1 MTLAS
6 FGVRAMKVE
15 LALPPSKRDLRLDL
29 FRGLANWLMFL
40 GHVSTSVLAWF
51 SFRNY
56 GFSDGAD
63 LFVFISGYT
72 SALVFGRRMIEG
84 GFLFGTTRLWRRV
97 WQIYVAHILLFV
109 FYLASVHFLSS
120 RFNAPGLI
128 DRFNVAP
135 LLSAPVETITQGLLL
150 RYKPLNLDVLPLYV
164 VLMGAFPPVLWLM
177 LRHRNWVMLGSVL
190 LYFATRHFGWNLS
203 SYPSGVWYFN
213 PFAWQL
219 LFVLGA
225 WLALG
230 GANTLHFL
238 VRSRA
243 VLVIGLAYLLFAAV
257 MTLSGLIPEL
267 QKLFPRALFEA
278 FNPNDKT
285 NLAPYRFL
293 HLTIVIILGAR
304 FIPIDAPGLHAT
316 IWKPLV
322 KCGQQSL
329 EVFAVGIYL
338 SFIGYFVLEMTSNG
352 IVAQLLVV
360 TTGISIMT
368 AVAYY
373 RSWSKRIEKTAHA
386 HVSPTVAEKSHASRR
401 RAGPT
406 R

>member
-1 MTLAS
+1 MFTTLAKCGS
-6 FGVRAMKVE
+6 KAMKVE

-84 GFLFGTTRLWRRV
+84 GFVFGTTRLLRRV
-97 WQIYVAHILLFV
+97 WQIYAAHILLFV
-109 FYLASVHFLSS
+109 FYLASVHLLSNS
-120 RFNAPGLI
+120 FNAPGLV

-135 LLSAPVETITQGLLL
+135 LLNAPVETITQGLLL
-150 RYKPLNLDVLPLYV
+150 RYKPLNLDVQRRPDGRL
-164 VLMGAFPPVLWLM
+164 PPVLWLI
-177 LRHRNWVMLGSVL
+177 LRHRNWVMVGSGL
-190 LYFATRHFGWNLS
+190 LYLAARQFGWNLP

-225 WLALG
+225 WPALG
-230 GANTLHFL
+230 GPIRCL

-243 VLVIGLAYLLFAAV
+243 VLVLGLAYLLFAAV

-267 QKLFPRALFEA
+267 QTLFPRALFEA

-293 HLTIVIILGAR
+293 HL
-304 FIPIDAPGLHAT
+304 
-316 IWKPLV
+316 
-322 KCGQQSL
+322 
-329 EVFAVGIYL
+329 
-338 SFIGYFVLEMTSNG
+338 
-352 IVAQLLVV
+352 
-360 TTGISIMT
+360 
-368 AVAYY
+368 
-373 RSWSKRIEKTAHA
+373 
-386 HVSPTVAEKSHASRR
+386 AS
-401 RAGPT
+401 
-406 R
+406 

>member
-1 MTLAS
+1 
-6 FGVRAMKVE
+6 MKVA

-84 GFLFGTTRLWRRV
+84 GFVFGTTRLLRRV
-97 WQIYVAHILLFV
+97 WQIYAAHILLFV

-135 LLSAPVETITQGLLL
+135 LLNAPVETITQGLLL

-177 LRHRNWVMLGSVL
+177 LRHRNWVMLGSAL
-190 LYFATRHFGWNLS
+190 LYLAARQFGWNLP

-213 PFAWQL
+213 PFTWQL

-238 VRSRA
+238 VRSRT
-243 VLVIGLAYLLFAAV
+243 VLVFGLAYLLFAAA

-267 QKLFPRALFEA
+267 EKLFPRVLFEA

-293 HLTIVIILGAR
+293 HLAIVIILGAR

-316 IWKPLV
+316 LWKPLI

-338 SFIGYFVLEMTSNG
+338 AFIGYFILTTTSNG
-352 IVAQLLVV
+352 IIAQLLVGI
-360 TTGISIMT
+360 TGIAIMT

-373 RSWSKRIEKTAHA
+373 RSWSKRIEKSA
-386 HVSPTVAEKSHASRR
+386 HVHAAPPVVDKSHTAAGELAHPAK
-401 RAGPT
+401 RAVIGIV
-406 R
+406 

>member
-1 MTLAS
+1 
-6 FGVRAMKVE
+6 MKVE

-40 GHVSTSVLAWF
+40 GHVSTSALAWF

-72 SALVFGRRMIEG
+72 SALVFGRRMLEG
-84 GFLFGTTRLWRRV
+84 GFVVGTTRLLRRV
-97 WQIYVAHILLFV
+97 WQIYAAHILLFV
-109 FYLASVHFLSS
+109 IYLASVHFLSKS
-120 RFNAPGLI
+120 FDAPVLI

-135 LLSAPVETITQGLLL
+135 LLNAPVETITQGLLL

-164 VLMGAFPPVLWLM
+164 ILMGAFPPLLWMM
-177 LRHRNWVMLGSVL
+177 LRHPNWGMLGSVL
-190 LYFATRHFGWNLS
+190 LYFAARQFSWNLP

-243 VLVIGLAYLLFAAV
+243 VLVLGLAYLLFATVMIDVALKQAESGARSEAAVLEIAARVESLSPRERQVMEGLVGGLSNKRIAREYDISPRTIEVYRANV
-257 MTLSGLIPEL
+257 MTKMQASSLSEL
-267 QKLFPRALFEA
+267 VR
-278 FNPNDKT
+278 
-285 NLAPYRFL
+285 LA
-293 HLTIVIILGAR
+293 
-304 FIPIDAPGLHAT
+304 
-316 IWKPLV
+316 
-322 KCGQQSL
+322 
-329 EVFAVGIYL
+329 
-338 SFIGYFVLEMTSNG
+338 M
-352 IVAQLLVV
+352 
-360 TTGISIMT
+360 
-368 AVAYY
+368 
-373 RSWSKRIEKTAHA
+373 
-386 HVSPTVAEKSHASRR
+386 
-401 RAGPT
+401 RAGAIKD
-406 R
+406 

>member
-1 MTLAS
+1 MR
-6 FGVRAMKVE
+6 VD

-72 SALVFGRRMIEG
+72 SALVFGRRMLEG
-84 GFLFGTTRLWRRV
+84 GFVFGTTRLLRRV

-109 FYLASVHFLSS
+109 VYLASVHLLSN

-135 LLSAPVETITQGLLL
+135 LLNAPVETITQGLLL
-150 RYKPLNLDVLPLYV
+150 RYKPVNLDVLPLYV
-164 VLMGAFPPVLWLM
+164 VLMGAFPPALWLM
-177 LRHRNWVMLGSVL
+177 LRHRDWVMLGSIL
-190 LYFATRHFGWNLS
+190 LYLAARQFGWNLS

-213 PFAWQL
+213 PITWQL

-243 VLVIGLAYLLFAAV
+243 VLLLAVAYLLFAAV
-257 MTLSGLIPEL
+257 MTLAGLIPEL
-267 QKLFPRALFEA
+267 QNWIPRALFKA

-293 HLTIVIILGAR
+293 HLAIVIILGAR
-304 FIPIDAPGLHAT
+304 FIPIDAPGLQAA
-316 IWKPLV
+316 IWKPLI

-338 SFIGYFVLEMTSNG
+338 AFIGHFVLTQTSDG
-352 IVAQLLVV
+352 VVAQLLVG
-360 TTGISIMT
+360 TSGIAIMT

-373 RSWSKRIEKTAHA
+373 RSWSKR
-386 HVSPTVAEKSHASRR
+386 VEKSAHGHTGPPSADKSSAAPGDLARPAE
-401 RAGPT
+401 RAAIGVV
-406 R
+406 

>member
-1 MTLAS
+1 
-6 FGVRAMKVE
+6 MKVE
-15 LALPPSKRDLRLDL
+15 LALPPSERDLRLDL

-72 SALVFGRRMIEG
+72 SALVFGRRMIED
-84 GFLFGTTRLWRRV
+84 GFVFGTTRLLRRV

-109 FYLASVHFLSS
+109 IYLASVHFLGN
-120 RFNAPGLI
+120 RFNAPDLI
-128 DRFNVAP
+128 DRFNAAP
-135 LLSAPVETITQGLLL
+135 LMNAPVETITQGLLL

-164 VLMGAFPPVLWLM
+164 VVMGAFPPVLWLM
-177 LRHRNWVMLGSVL
+177 LRYRNWVMLGSVL
-190 LYFATRHFGWNLS
+190 LYFAARQFGWNLP

-213 PFAWQL
+213 PLAWQL

-238 VRSRA
+238 VRSRTA
-243 VLVIGLAYLLFAAV
+243 LAFGLAYLLFAAV
-257 MTLSGLIPEL
+257 MTLSGLIPQLKEML
-267 QKLFPRALFEA
+267 PRALFEA
-278 FNPNDKT
+278 FTPNDKT

-293 HLTIVIILGAR
+293 HLSIVIVLGAR
-304 FIPIDAPGLHAT
+304 FIPIDAPGLQAA
-316 IWKPLV
+316 IWKPLI

-338 SFIGYFVLEMTSNG
+338 AFIGYFILTTTSDG
-352 IVAQLLVV
+352 IVAQLLVGSA
-360 TTGISIMT
+360 GIAIMT

-373 RSWSKRIEKTAHA
+373 RSWSKRVEKSA
-386 HVSPTVAEKSHASRR
+386 HVQPGSPSLDKSHVT
-401 RAGPT
+401 AGSAG
-406 R
+406 

>member
-1 MTLAS
+1 M
-6 FGVRAMKVE
+6 
-15 LALPPSKRDLRLDL
+15 
-29 FRGLANWLMFL
+29 
-40 GHVSTSVLAWF
+40 
-51 SFRNY
+51 
-56 GFSDGAD
+56 
-63 LFVFISGYT
+63 
-72 SALVFGRRMIEG
+72 
-84 GFLFGTTRLWRRV
+84 
-97 WQIYVAHILLFV
+97 
-109 FYLASVHFLSS
+109 
-120 RFNAPGLI
+120 
-128 DRFNVAP
+128 
-135 LLSAPVETITQGLLL
+135 
-150 RYKPLNLDVLPLYV
+150 
-164 VLMGAFPPVLWLM
+164 
-177 LRHRNWVMLGSVL
+177 
-190 LYFATRHFGWNLS
+190 
-203 SYPSGVWYFN
+203 
-213 PFAWQL
+213 
-219 LFVLGA
+219 LGA

-243 VLVIGLAYLLFAAV
+243 VLVFGLAYLLFAAV
-257 MTLSGLIPEL
+257 MTLSGLMPEL

-338 SFIGYFVLEMTSNG
+338 SFIGYFVLEATSNG
-352 IVAQLLVV
+352 IFAQLLVG
-360 TTGISIMT
+360 TAGISIMT

-386 HVSPTVAEKSHASRR
+386 HVSPTVAEESHAP
-401 RAGPT
+401 AGEPAQLDSKDVVGAA
-406 R
+406 